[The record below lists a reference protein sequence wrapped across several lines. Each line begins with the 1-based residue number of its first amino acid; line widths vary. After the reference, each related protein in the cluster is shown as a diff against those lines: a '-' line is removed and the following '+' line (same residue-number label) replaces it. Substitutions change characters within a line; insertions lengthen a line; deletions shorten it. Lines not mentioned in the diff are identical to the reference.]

1 MRKWRRQSNR
11 NKEKLKEKTIELNQ
25 RKNER
30 EEHNKKGQR
39 IILGVEIL
47 FHLILPW
54 TSKLDLIVRLFYTTY
69 FKFIVCFCIQASS
82 YVFLVKLVFVI
93 GFKKTDGQRDEQTE
107 RQIDKLR
114 WFACY
119 LRRNQMGVKSASV
132 SCSRFFV
139 ASYLNPSSYFPFK
152 RHYLKCCE
160 DKYDVELNNVHFVA
174 DSLKVILMKLLT
186 KTIFSFN

>member
-1 MRKWRRQSNR
+1 MCGCFIRHISNSLCVFAY
-11 NKEKLKEKTIELNQ
+11 KLAPT
-25 RKNER
+25 
-30 EEHNKKGQR
+30 
-39 IILGVEIL
+39 
-47 FHLILPW
+47 FFWLIWFL
-54 TSKLDLIVRLFYTTY
+54 SLD
-69 FKFIVCFCIQASS
+69 S
-82 YVFLVKLVFVI
+82 
-93 GFKKTDGQRDEQTE
+93 KKTDGQRDKQTE
-107 RQIDKLR
+107 RQIDKLG

-160 DKYDVELNNVHFVA
+160 DKYDVKLNNVHFVA